1 MKILLLKDLNNNG
14 VRRNADET
22 LDVEEDTE
30 SEKLEQKNGWSYF
43 VLPDTGEYFHI
54 RNTDF
59 IVDEEI

>member
-22 LDVEEDTE
+22 LDVEEDSE
-30 SEKLEQKNGWSYF
+30 FEKLKRKDGWSYF
-43 VLPDTGEYFHI
+43 VLPHTGQKVEI

-59 IVDEEI
+59 IVDQAI

>member
-14 VRRNADET
+14 VRRKADET

-30 SEKLEQKNGWSYF
+30 SEKAKHEDGWSYF
-43 VLPDTGEYFHI
+43 VLPETGQNFQI

-59 IVDEEI
+59 IVDEAI

>member
-22 LDVEEDTE
+22 LDVDEDSE
-30 SEKLEQKNGWSYF
+30 FEKLKHKDGWSYF
-43 VLPDTGEYFHI
+43 VLPDTGQNFEI

-59 IVDEEI
+59 IVD